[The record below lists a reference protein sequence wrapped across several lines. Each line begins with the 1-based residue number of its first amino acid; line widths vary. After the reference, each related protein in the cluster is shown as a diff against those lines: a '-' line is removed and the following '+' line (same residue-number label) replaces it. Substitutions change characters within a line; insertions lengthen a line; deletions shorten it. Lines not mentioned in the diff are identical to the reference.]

1 MAVTCTYCGHELKK
15 HEVIDGVGV
24 ECKVC
29 VGICGDFHLNPTR
42 KKKVKPLLQLIKEN
56 T

>member
-1 MAVTCTYCGHELKK
+1 MTCTYCGHELKK
-15 HEVIDGVGV
+15 HEPNELGV

-29 VGICGDFHLNPTR
+29 QGTCGDFNPRRIR
-42 KKKVKPLLQLIKEN
+42 KRKNLEPILKLIKDN